1 MQHRQL
7 VNNRICDMA
16 LCGVMTMRA
25 TIIMLDFAKAQRL
38 SLTQQV
44 EQNLK
49 NALIIGALKPGA
61 RLVTKDIAES
71 QGISITPVREALLRL
86 VSSGALYAAPAQAF
100 LVPEL
105 NLQRYNEIQTIRKRL
120 EGMAAAVASEKIT
133 TEKMWQLQRLVEE
146 FHFLKRSGDIA
157 KTLQSNY
164 QFRFCLYEY
173 AEMPTLTALIEQL
186 WVRIGPSFNYLYPHA
201 DEKFFHREFYRSLL
215 LALSKGAQAES
226 YDAMC
231 EIIDES
237 GALLQQQYIN

>member
-1 MQHRQL
+1 MF
-7 VNNRICDMA
+7 
-16 LCGVMTMRA
+16 
-25 TIIMLDFAKAQRL
+25 DFVKAQRL

-49 NALIIGALKPGA
+49 NALIVGALRPGA
-61 RLVTKDIAES
+61 RLITKEIAES

-105 NLQRYNEIQTIRKRL
+105 NLERYNEIQKIRKKL
-120 EGMAAAVASEKIT
+120 EGMAAAAASEKMT
-133 TEKMWQLQRLVEE
+133 AEKVSQLQQLVRH
-146 FHFLKRSGDIA
+146 FHQIKSSGDMA
-157 KTLQSNY
+157 KTLQANY
-164 QFRFCLYEY
+164 QFRFCLYEF

-201 DEKFFHREFYRSLL
+201 DETFYQKEFYQTLL
-215 LALSKGAQAES
+215 LALAQGAQKES
-226 YDAMC
+226 HDAMC
-231 EIIDES
+231 EVIEES

>member
-1 MQHRQL
+1 MF
-7 VNNRICDMA
+7 
-16 LCGVMTMRA
+16 
-25 TIIMLDFAKAQRL
+25 DFAKAQRL

-105 NLQRYNEIQTIRKRL
+105 NLQRYNEIQIIRKKL
-120 EGMAAAVASEKIT
+120 EGMAAAAASQ
-133 TEKMWQLQRLVEE
+133 KMTAERVSQLQQLVEA
-146 FHFLKRSGDIA
+146 FHSIKSSGDIA
-157 KTLQSNY
+157 KTLQANY
-164 QFRFCLYEY
+164 QFRFCLYEF

-186 WVRIGPSFNYLYPHA
+186 WVRVGPSFNYLYPHA
-201 DEKFFHREFYRSLL
+201 DEQFYQREFYRSLL
-215 LALSKGAQAES
+215 LALAKGAQAES
-226 YDAMC
+226 YEAMC

-237 GALLQQQYIN
+237 GVLLQQQYIN

>member
-1 MQHRQL
+1 MF
-7 VNNRICDMA
+7 
-16 LCGVMTMRA
+16 
-25 TIIMLDFAKAQRL
+25 DFAKAQRL

-49 NALIIGALKPGA
+49 NALIIGALKPGE
-61 RLVTKDIAES
+61 RLVTKDIAQS

-105 NLQRYNEIQTIRKRL
+105 NLQRYTEIQTIRKKL
-120 EGMAAAVASEKIT
+120 EGMAAAVASEKMTI
-133 TEKMWQLQRLVEE
+133 EKVSHLQRLAEQ
-146 FHFLKRSGDIA
+146 FHSIKSSGDLA

-164 QFRFCLYEY
+164 HFRFCLYEF

-201 DEKFFHREFYRSLL
+201 DEHFFQREYYRALL
-215 LALSKGAQAES
+215 LALAKGAQVES
-226 YDAMC
+226 YEAIC
-231 EIIDES
+231 EVIDEN
-237 GALLQQQYIN
+237 GAIIQKQYTN

>member
-1 MQHRQL
+1 
-7 VNNRICDMA
+7 MA
-16 LCGVMTMRA
+16 LCWVMTMRA
-25 TIIMLDFAKAQRL
+25 TIIMFDFAKAQRL

-105 NLQRYNEIQTIRKRL
+105 NLQRYNEIQIIRKKL
-120 EGMAAAVASEKIT
+120 EGMAAAAASEKMTI
-133 TEKMWQLQRLVEE
+133 EKVSQLQRLVEE
-146 FHFLKRSGDIA
+146 FHSIKSSGDIA

-164 QFRFCLYEY
+164 QFRFRLYEF

-201 DEKFFHREFYRSLL
+201 DEQFYQREFYRSLL
-215 LALSKGAQAES
+215 LALAKGAQAES

-231 EIIDES
+231 EVIDES
-237 GALLQQQYIN
+237 GALLQQQYTN